1 MSVIQ
6 SKDSCEECGD
16 DTSFGLGRYANRILG
31 LVSHI
36 CGECSDSMRSC
47 KGCEDTNQI
56 NDNELCGYCA
66 ADCDNGLRCEDSGEL
81 NAKGETHYRR

>member
-6 SKDSCEECGD
+6 SNDSCEECGD

-47 KGCEDTNQI
+47 IGCEDTEAI
-56 NDNELCGYCA
+56 NEDNLCGYCA
-66 ADCDNGLRCEDSGEL
+66 ADCANGLRCEDTGEL
-81 NAKGETHYRR
+81 NAKGEAHYRR